1 VFCPAPNG
9 AGCVLK
15 TARSA
20 GGILASAEGAESKF
34 FENRRARLTST
45 TGGALPAGGSTG
57 RTNGGGTLLPPMRE
71 AVVAPGVGEWRRK
84 PAEEGGRCSSHSGA
98 DCARLGFTPCSWVSS
113 HYGWPQSIN
122 VYF

>member
-34 FENRRARLTST
+34 LEI
-45 TGGALPAGGSTG
+45 GAPAGRAAAEREGSLAQSLSP
-57 RTNGGGTLLPPMRE
+57 RRSNWHAAAVPLYLPLFSSPLYLLFTISIQ
-71 AVVAPGVGEWRRK
+71 RK
-84 PAEEGGRCSSHSGA
+84 YFIDDQMLHSDA
-98 DCARLGFTPCSWVSS
+98 LLAIIRL
-113 HYGWPQSIN
+113 YI
-122 VYF
+122 